1 MCLAVP
7 IFFTTVT
14 VSVVPVVPSILAIEL
29 PYALFKNVSD
39 NIFHLREFLSNCL
52 ELIASNWLVACLQG
66 LDRTHISLHSNFDF
80 LVTLSENPIS
90 IRRT

>member
-39 NIFHLREFLSNCL
+39 KIFHLHEFLSNCL
-52 ELIASNWLVACLQG
+52 ELIASSWLVACLQG
-66 LDRTHISLHSNFDF
+66 LDRTYISLHSNFNF
-80 LVTLSENPIS
+80 LVTLSEYPIS